1 MNKIEKTLEEKGI
14 NRLSEKYYCKITVIK
29 CDFNSD
35 LYHQYPYGAAAPC
48 GCLKAGQE
56 FISTSRW
63 GPPEGLC
70 IWAWRDLLPMIQS
83 YHEGR
88 DHPSVHCCTDG
99 LRPVT
104 FKLERIESAGNE

>member
-1 MNKIEKTLEEKGI
+1 MDEEKG
-14 NRLSEKYYCKITVIK
+14 NKNLAEKYYCKITVLK
-29 CDFNSD
+29 LDFNED
-35 LYHQYPYGAAAPC
+35 LYNEYPYGQASGC
-48 GCLKAGQE
+48 GRLKAGQE

-63 GPPEGLC
+63 ESPEGFC
-70 IWAWRDLLPMIQS
+70 VWAWRDLIPIIQS

-104 FKLERIESAGNE
+104 FKLERIEVK